1 MEDISDKLNFIKIKH
16 FCYVKNTVERIKTQA
31 TDWDKVFVKDTS
43 YKELLSKIYKEL
55 SKPNNKKTNHPIKK

>member
-31 TDWDKVFVKDTS
+31 TDWDKVFVKDI
-43 YKELLSKIYKEL
+43 L
-55 SKPNNKKTNHPIKK
+55 